1 MSSFGS
7 LADEKVPA
15 SRTSTSEKNA
25 SAFASDDGEHVQKA
39 QSDVDVTVG
48 LVAGHDGEEISAE
61 ESRRLR
67 IKLDWR
73 LLPVLWMLYTLQFID
88 KSTLGASSILG
99 IIDDNHLS
107 AGQFNTLGSAFYIGY
122 LVFQWPQN
130 WALQRFPVAKWVSL
144 NIFLWAIFLGMHPL
158 CKNFGSLFALR
169 FLLGA
174 SEGAVTAG
182 LMLVTGMFYTR
193 TEIGER
199 IGWTFQCNGFAQIV
213 SGFIS
218 FGVYHVSPTSKP
230 NQWQWLMIIVAVLT
244 VVCGTIFLLL
254 FPDNPTSARFLTTE
268 EKIKVVH
275 RVRGNQ
281 NGIETKK
288 WKKEQFYEALRDPKT
303 WLFFLFAAVS
313 NLQNGVGVQYSIII
327 KSFGFSTLQTTLL
340 NIPSGV
346 AQIFG
351 ITLGCYMLRRMP
363 NSRAYLAILFF
374 MPSVLAAI
382 LLMTLPFS
390 NRVGLLSAFYVLGFG
405 GAPSFVFVVSW
416 VASTS
421 AGHTKRLTTN
431 GIFLIG
437 YALGQILCTQ
447 FWRMEYRPRNLV
459 PWGICLASYVGDFIL
474 LLALRT
480 LLSRE
485 NARRDKLQPG
495 GPHEEDEYGW
505 VEVNGERRKVEKAL
519 MDLTDRENLSFR
531 YVL

>member
-1 MSSFGS
+1 MSSS
-7 LADEKVPA
+7 SIDEEKVSTLSERRAQAPA
-15 SRTSTSEKNA
+15 A
-25 SAFASDDGEHVQKA
+25 DDGEHVQRV
-39 QSDVDVTVG
+39 QSEVDVTVA
-48 LVAGHDGEEISAE
+48 LVAAHGALNEEITPE
-61 ESRRLR
+61 ESRKLR
-67 IKLDWR
+67 IKLDWH
-73 LLPVLWMLYTLQFID
+73 LLPILFMLYTLQFID

-99 IIDDNHLS
+99 LIEDNKLS
-107 AGQFNTLGSAFYIGY
+107 APEFNTLGSAFYIGY
-122 LVFQWPQN
+122 LVFEWPQN

-144 NIFLWAIFLGMHPL
+144 NIFLWAIFLGLHPL
-158 CKNFGSLFALR
+158 CKSFGSLFALR

-182 LMLVTGMFYTR
+182 LMLVISMFYTR
-193 TEIGER
+193 VEIGER
-199 IGWTFQCNGFAQIV
+199 IGWTFQCNGFAQVV

-218 FGVYHVSPTSKP
+218 FGVFHISPSAKP
-230 NQWQWLMIIVAVLT
+230 NQWQWLMIVTAVLT
-244 VVCGTIFLLL
+244 LVCGAIFLLF
-254 FPDNPTSARFLTTE
+254 FPDNPSNARFLTTE
-268 EKIKVVH
+268 EKVKVVR

-288 WKKEQFYEALRDPKT
+288 WKKDQFYEALRDPKT
-303 WLFFLFAAVS
+303 WLFFLFATVS

-327 KSFGFSTLQTTLL
+327 SSFGFTKLQTTLL

-346 AQIFG
+346 AQIMG

-363 NSRAYLAILFF
+363 NTRAYLAILWF

-416 VASTS
+416 VTSTV

-447 FWRMEYRPRNLV
+447 FWLQKYRPRNLV

-474 LLALRT
+474 LLAIRT
-480 LLSRE
+480 MLSRE
-485 NARRDKLQPG
+485 NARRDRLQG
-495 GPHEEDEYGW
+495 GSPREEDEYGW
-505 VEVNGERRKVEKAL
+505 VEVDGQKRKVEKSL